1 MASRNNL
8 DGAYHQARRSSGY
21 RAKGEVTRV
30 SVSGGVL
37 WIGSDAYPLRNIAR
51 AQAREL
57 TFKRDPAW
65 RPWLRG
71 IVCWAVAG
79 AVVAGMMKAVLHVT
93 QSSDYTWLWS
103 ALLALVII
111 STLRLIAALRKPTR
125 KYYSLVVETAGTPRT
140 ALVSTDEVLVGHLV
154 TTITSAIDDHAVA
167 FDQTIINFSGD
178 SISQYGDHN
187 VGR

>member
-1 MASRNNL
+1 
-8 DGAYHQARRSSGY
+8 
-21 RAKGEVTRV
+21 
-30 SVSGGVL
+30 
-37 WIGSDAYPLRNIAR
+37 
-51 AQAREL
+51 
-57 TFKRDPAW
+57 
-65 RPWLRG
+65 
-71 IVCWAVAG
+71 
-79 AVVAGMMKAVLHVT
+79 MMKAVLHVT